1 MCKSKSLNNAGN
13 SVLSYITDKDELV
26 TPPHQNLHFQ
36 TDYMQKTFVGGII
49 SLGVTI
55 YVLSVAYAR
64 GKQMLQY
71 DDPVNTS
78 IEQGMI

>member
-1 MCKSKSLNNAGN
+1 MCKKGIFSNAGN
-13 SVLSYITDKDELV
+13 SVLSYITDKDEVV
-26 TPPHQNLHFQ
+26 TPSHQNLHFQ
-36 TDYMQKTFVGGII
+36 TDFMQKTFVGGLV

-55 YVLSVAYAR
+55 YVLSVAYSR

-78 IEQGMI
+78 IE